1 VPQHPPKILVLAGSI
16 RKGSFNQQ
24 LADAYAGELAHLEC
38 TVTRIL
44 LSDYPLPLMDEDLEA
59 EKGVPENAVRL
70 ARQFH
75 SHQGIVVVGPEYNG
89 TLTPLTKNTIDWI
102 SRVSSHNG
110 QPVVPYRSKPCAIA
124 AASDGSMGGYSSLS
138 HLRHV
143 LSRLGMLVIPE
154 QLSLA
159 HASTAFEE
167 DGSLKE
173 GRPRTIMEAAC
184 RSIVE
189 KARLLG

>member
-1 VPQHPPKILVLAGSI
+1 MQPRVLVFAGSN
-16 RKGSFNQQ
+16 RSGAYSGKVAA
-24 LADAYAGELAHLEC
+24 LAALMLARAGAD
-38 TVTRIL
+38 VTRISL
-44 LSDYPLPLMDEDLEA
+44 ADYPLPIMDEDLEA
-59 EKGVPENAVRL
+59 EKGLPENAVRL

-89 TLTPLTKNTIDWI
+89 TLTPLTKNMIDWI
-102 SRVSSHNG
+102 SRVSTHNG
-110 QPVVPYRSKPCAIA
+110 QPVVPYKSKPCAIA
-124 AASDGSMGGYSSLS
+124 SASDGAMGGYSSLS

-159 HASTAFEE
+159 HASTAFDE

-173 GRPRTIMEAAC
+173 GRPRTILEAAC
-184 RSIVE
+184 RSLVE